1 MNLFEF
7 LLIVVSILLGLG
19 ITELLS
25 GVARILRGELPAGRL
40 HTLWILIVFLVQAQL
55 AWGLWLLRSLEEW
68 RYPEFLLLLTGP
80 ILLYMASAVL
90 FPATVSSGTLDGHLL
105 RRRRAFFLLM
115 LAYVCFTAL
124 FEVFLLDGGLE
135 LVPTVLRLL
144 GVALFVALML
154 SGSRRLHWVLALA
167 VLASQLWF
175 TYAYTF
181 VLAATPTVQ
190 QGIAGR

>member
-154 SGSRRLHWVLALA
+154 SESRRLHWVLALA

>member
-80 ILLYMASAVL
+80 IVLYMASAVL
-90 FPATVSSGTLDGHLL
+90 FPATVQSGNLDAHLMQ
-105 RRRRAFFLLM
+105 RRRAFFLLM

-124 FEVFLLDGGLE
+124 FEIFLLHGDLE
-135 LVPTVLRLL
+135 LVPTVLRLVGASL
-144 GVALFVALML
+144 FAALAI
-154 SGSRRLHWVLALA
+154 SRSRRLHWVLALA

-181 VLAATPTVQ
+181 VLAATPAVQ
-190 QGIAGR
+190 RGLTGQ